1 MVYSISLHVVATR
14 PGADEPSTS
23 MTFDVS
29 DLGMPPALADWLRV
43 GEWRWQ
49 RPS

>member
-1 MVYSISLHVVATR
+1 MPTLLTPIRNVIFDNRNCNSL
-14 PGADEPSTS
+14 P
-23 MTFDVS
+23 
-29 DLGMPPALADWLRV
+29 LRTGWRRK

>member
-1 MVYSISLHVVATR
+1 LPA
-14 PGADEPSTS
+14 AEPAIFAN
-23 MTFDVS
+23 MNFDIRNRNGLPVS
-29 DLGMPPALADWLRV
+29 SGWRRK

>member
-1 MVYSISLHVVATR
+1 MVN
-14 PGADEPSTS
+14 
-23 MTFDVS
+23 FDNRNRITLPV
-29 DLGMPPALADWLRV
+29 GTGEWRK

>member
-1 MVYSISLHVVATR
+1 MINCIGPVASSAAPNPDMNFDSYNCNSL
-14 PGADEPSTS
+14 
-23 MTFDVS
+23 
-29 DLGMPPALADWLRV
+29 PAGTGWRRK

>member
-1 MVYSISLHVVATR
+1 MTAQPTNFPTNANFDYVNFDFLHRNSLPVNSGWR
-14 PGADEPSTS
+14 
-23 MTFDVS
+23 
-29 DLGMPPALADWLRV
+29 RK

>member
-1 MVYSISLHVVATR
+1 MTASGLSPPDIGTLHTNSIVN
-14 PGADEPSTS
+14 
-23 MTFDVS
+23 FDFCNRNSHPV
-29 DLGMPPALADWLRV
+29 GTGWRRK

>member
-1 MVYSISLHVVATR
+1 MN
-14 PGADEPSTS
+14 
-23 MTFDVS
+23 FDIRNRNGLPVF
-29 DLGMPPALADWLRV
+29 GGWRRK

>member
-1 MVYSISLHVVATR
+1 
-14 PGADEPSTS
+14 

-29 DLGMPPALADWLRV
+29 GLAFAPASAAWRRA

-49 RPS
+49 RHS

>member
-1 MVYSISLHVVATR
+1 MNFDIFIHYGNPFS
-14 PGADEPSTS
+14 PG
-23 MTFDVS
+23 
-29 DLGMPPALADWLRV
+29 WRRK

>member
-1 MVYSISLHVVATR
+1 MNFDFFHRNSLPVDTGWR
-14 PGADEPSTS
+14 
-23 MTFDVS
+23 
-29 DLGMPPALADWLRV
+29 RK

>member
-1 MVYSISLHVVATR
+1 MIDRMARPPRVAAPNPDMHLDSSDCNSLPAS
-14 PGADEPSTS
+14 PG
-23 MTFDVS
+23 
-29 DLGMPPALADWLRV
+29 WRRK

>member
-1 MVYSISLHVVATR
+1 MNLDSSNCNSLPAG
-14 PGADEPSTS
+14 PG
-23 MTFDVS
+23 
-29 DLGMPPALADWLRV
+29 WRRK

>member
-1 MVYSISLHVVATR
+1 MPAIF
-14 PGADEPSTS
+14 PKD
-23 MTFDVS
+23 MNFDIGNRNG
-29 DLGMPPALADWLRV
+29 LPALSGWRRK

>member
-1 MVYSISLHVVATR
+1 
-14 PGADEPSTS
+14 

-29 DLGMPPALADWLRV
+29 DLAIAPASAAWRRA

>member
-1 MVYSISLHVVATR
+1 VN
-14 PGADEPSTS
+14 
-23 MTFDVS
+23 FDIRNRNGLPV
-29 DLGMPPALADWLRV
+29 LGWRRK

>member
-1 MVYSISLHVVATR
+1 
-14 PGADEPSTS
+14 

-29 DLGMPPALADWLRV
+29 ELAFASASAAWRRA

-49 RPS
+49 RLS

>member
-1 MVYSISLHVVATR
+1 MN
-14 PGADEPSTS
+14 
-23 MTFDVS
+23 F
-29 DLGMPPALADWLRV
+29 DLGNRNGLSVRSGWRRK